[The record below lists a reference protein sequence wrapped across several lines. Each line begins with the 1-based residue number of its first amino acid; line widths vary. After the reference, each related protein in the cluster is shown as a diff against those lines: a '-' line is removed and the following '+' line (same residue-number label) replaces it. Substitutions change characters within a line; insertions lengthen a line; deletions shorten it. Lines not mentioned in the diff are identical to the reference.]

1 LKKVW
6 PDTFVEEANLA
17 SNISLLR
24 KALGDGENGH
34 RYIETA
40 PKRGY
45 RFVAD
50 VKKLEED
57 GAKQPVQKPAGL
69 RSLNGRS
76 AITADDFYGE
86 TTRTSKIES
95 LARRVMRH
103 KWGAMLASAIFIIVG
118 AGFLYFFLKPPLMPK
133 ALCCVPVTRDGLPK
147 NGGQRW
153 GSLASDGSRVYF
165 MEQKGGRWSI
175 AQVSI
180 TGGETVAIPVTFRN
194 GIVRDVSPSRSEL
207 LVEGYDGLED
217 EAPLWGSPVL
227 GGAPRRLGDL
237 LGHAGTW
244 SLDGQQVVYAK
255 GSSLY
260 LAKSDGTESRKLV
273 TVNGRPYW
281 PRWSPDGSRLRFTVQ
296 DTRTGSDSLW
306 EVSADGSNSHPL
318 LSGWNTPAAECCGS
332 WTPDR
337 PHFALQSTR
346 NRTTHIWVMRE
357 RTGLLQWVSQE
368 PVQLTSGPLNYYMPA
383 PSQDGKKL
391 FVVGE
396 QRRGELVRYDT
407 KAQQWGSYLSGISA
421 EHLDFSRDGEGV
433 VYVTYP
439 EGSLWRSKRD
449 GRERV

>member
-1 LKKVW
+1 MSLTGFSLFSAHCAADLTPGAAAKSYEHPKETLRKFMRISGRIHGAAMSLQTKHIYEFGPFRLDAAEHLLLRDGEAVPLTPKAFDLLLALVERHGHLLEKEELLKKVW

-24 KALGDGENGH
+24 KALGDGQNGH

-76 AITADDFYGE
+76 ALTADDFYGE
-86 TTRTSKIES
+86 TTRTSKIKS
-95 LARRVMRH
+95 LARGVKRH

-118 AGFLYFFLKPPLMPK
+118 AGFLYFFFRPPLMPK

-153 GSLASDGSRVYF
+153 GSLASDGSSVYF

-260 LAKSDGTESRKLV
+260 LAKSDGTESRKLA

-306 EVSADGSNSHPL
+306 EVSADG
-318 LSGWNTPAAECCGS
+318 
-332 WTPDR
+332 
-337 PHFALQSTR
+337 
-346 NRTTHIWVMRE
+346 
-357 RTGLLQWVSQE
+357 
-368 PVQLTSGPLNYYMPA
+368 
-383 PSQDGKKL
+383 
-391 FVVGE
+391 
-396 QRRGELVRYDT
+396 
-407 KAQQWGSYLSGISA
+407 
-421 EHLDFSRDGEGV
+421 
-433 VYVTYP
+433 
-439 EGSLWRSKRD
+439 
-449 GRERV
+449 